1 MSSSEILQMITIL
14 KKQNNYLQLFKHIF
28 FSYNPWGLISSI
40 YMRYKISGFYCPVC
54 TYVSFP
60 FLIMLT
66 LYLYNPQG
74 RKIQMYACLLKKLSG
89 EKRTTNHDLFK
100 LAPKCLFHTLR
111 LFSWFEILART
122 LIILCLRL
130 FFIFNKGF
138 AFPMRS
144 IK

>member
-1 MSSSEILQMITIL
+1 M
-14 KKQNNYLQLFKHIF
+14 K
-28 FSYNPWGLISSI
+28 
-40 YMRYKISGFYCPVC
+40 YKISEFYCPVC

-60 FLIMLT
+60 SLIMLT

-74 RKIQMYACLLKKLSG
+74 RKIQMYVYLLKNLVGK
-89 EKRTTNHDLFK
+89 KNHDHLFK

-122 LIILCLRL
+122 LIILRLRL